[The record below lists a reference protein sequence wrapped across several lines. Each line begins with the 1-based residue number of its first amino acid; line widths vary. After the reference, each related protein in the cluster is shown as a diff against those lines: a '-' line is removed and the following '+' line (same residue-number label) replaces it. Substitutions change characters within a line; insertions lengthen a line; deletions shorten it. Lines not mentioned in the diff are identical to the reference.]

1 MTRRVIA
8 PGSLGKTLAFTV
20 FAAPHHHGRCH
31 GVNFS
36 QLNLTQCGSLVP
48 TRLSLTSPF
57 HSCFPTT
64 MCFAHSRRFS
74 HSPRRRQQVNTSN
87 TSNTSTLEFYKNP
100 SQPLFISST
109 KEYTKWCVL
118 CTNRMLHS
126 RGLAAYL

>member
-1 MTRRVIA
+1 MFWHCYFLKF
-8 PGSLGKTLAFTV
+8 GLAW
-20 FAAPHHHGRCH
+20 CH

-48 TRLSLTSPF
+48 TRLSLASPF

-64 MCFAHSRRFS
+64 MCFAHPRRFS

-87 TSNTSTLEFYKNP
+87 TSTQEFYKNP

-109 KEYTKWCVL
+109 KEYTNMVCAMHKSHATQQRLGSLFIAKCEIP
-118 CTNRMLHS
+118 S
-126 RGLAAYL
+126 SPIIP